1 MTKKSSA
8 TAAPTASRLKRTSKR
23 KRRRKK
29 KPVFRNTR
37 RVNRRRCRLRPLQL
51 PGPHPPAAA
60 EVVVSLLPGRKPN
73 PQRKRR
79 RRNPRRR
86 QRKNPRKAGASA
98 NLHSCLMQKN
108 RGLDAAVLFRYSARN
123 TRRLA
128 LES

>member
-29 KPVFRNTR
+29 KPVFRNPR

-73 PQRKRR
+73 PQRKKQPKRLPRKKRPASPPRKRR

-86 QRKNPRKAGASA
+86 QRKNPRKAAASA
-98 NLHSCLMQKN
+98 NLHSC
-108 RGLDAAVLFRYSARN
+108 
-123 TRRLA
+123 
-128 LES
+128 